1 MAFVRESVV
10 TTLDDGGHPHLAPLG
25 VIEEPPLLTLAPF
38 APSRTLAHLRAR
50 PHACVS
56 YVADVRV
63 FAGCVTG
70 RRRDWPVV
78 PAVRIPG
85 FRLACA
91 LAHEELEVVERIEDP
106 QRPRFRCR
114 VVHAAQHAPFRGFNR
129 ARHAVIEGAI
139 LISRLHLL
147 PLAEIREAF
156 ARLEP
161 LIAKTAGEAEREA
174 WRWLVE
180 RLADCARAQGVEAAD
195 GRSR

>member
-1 MAFVRESVV
+1 MPFVRESIV
-10 TTLDDGGHPHLAPLG
+10 TTLDEEGRPHHAPLG

-50 PHACVS
+50 PFACGS
-56 YVADVRV
+56 YVEDVRV

-78 PAVRIPG
+78 PAERISG

-91 LAHEELEVVERIEDP
+91 LAHEELEVVERVEDAE
-106 QRPRFRCR
+106 RPRFRCR
-114 VVHAAQHAPFRGFNR
+114 PVHAVQHAPFRGFNR

-147 PLAEIREAF
+147 PRAEIREAF
-156 ARLEP
+156 ARLEI
-161 LIAKTAGEAEREA
+161 LVAKTAGEAEREA

-180 RLADCARAQGVEAAD
+180 RLAGFERERAGE
-195 GRSR
+195 GGSSP